1 MRRWAAVVVALAAGA
16 LLVGG
21 YAAAGGTD
29 YRPAPVSDPCA
40 RRPVPADTPLQDRL
54 VGSALDGAACDLG
67 IPREDL
73 VLALAGSRDP
83 EVLERQQ
90 GLPPGSVER
99 AIRRGLERAVED
111 AEDAGAINSIVAF
124 ALRTVVSRVPVD
136 SLLRLLEQLGTFS

>member
-1 MRRWAAVVVALAAGA
+1 MRWAAVAVALVAGA

-21 YAAAGGTD
+21 YAAAGGAD
-29 YRPAPVSDPCA
+29 YQPTPVSDPCE
-40 RRPVPADTPLQDRL
+40 RRAVPDDAPLQDRL

-90 GLPPGSVER
+90 GLPPGSVEQ
-99 AIRRGLERAVED
+99 AIRRGLDRAVDD
-111 AEDAGAINSIVAF
+111 AEDAGAINSIEAF
-124 ALRTVVSRVPVD
+124 ALRTVVSNVPVD
-136 SLLRLLEQLGTFS
+136 SLLRLLEELGGLS